1 MIFWKKKGRPCP
13 GRPKGLEVCLAPVTM
28 IIGFPVMG
36 GRIVR
41 RWGIVRYG
49 AYHDD
54 VRGVVVGAGGN
65 HHATGE
71 SEQKSGDDDE
81 FGGS

>member
-1 MIFWKKKGRPCP
+1 MSGPSKG
-13 GRPKGLEVCLAPVTM
+13 GLEVCLAPVTM

-41 RWGIVRYG
+41 RWGIARYG

>member
-1 MIFWKKKGRPCP
+1 
-13 GRPKGLEVCLAPVTM
+13 M
-28 IIGFPVMG
+28 IIGVTVTG

-54 VRGVVVGAGGN
+54 VRGVVVRAGGN
-65 HHATGE
+65 HHASGE
-71 SEQKSGDDDE
+71 SEQKSSGYDE

>member
-1 MIFWKKKGRPCP
+1 M
-13 GRPKGLEVCLAPVTM
+13 CLAPVTM
-28 IIGFPVMG
+28 IIGFPVTG

-54 VRGVVVGAGGN
+54 VRGVVVRAGGN
-65 HHATGE
+65 HHASGE
-71 SEQKSGDDDE
+71 SEQKSSGYDE

>member
-1 MIFWKKKGRPCP
+1 
-13 GRPKGLEVCLAPVTM
+13 M
-28 IIGFPVMG
+28 IIGVTVTG

-41 RWGIVRYG
+41 RRCIVRYG

-54 VRGVVVGAGGN
+54 VRSVVVRAGGN
-65 HHATGE
+65 HHASGE
-71 SEQKSGDDDE
+71 SEQKSSGYDE